1 MQSPTF
7 SILISTKDRC
17 AELLAT
23 LVKITPLLYRDN
35 LECVVFDDGSTDGT
49 SEAVRAQFPQVV
61 LHRNESSKGYIFCR
75 NTMLNE
81 TSATYAISLDDDA
94 HFLTENPL
102 ETITSHFEKHPK
114 CGLMACRIFWGI
126 DAPRQT
132 ESLDKKHRVKGFVGC
147 GHIWRMDAWRSIPNY
162 PEWFEFYGEE
172 MFAALH
178 LFRFGWEIHYVPELL
193 VHHRVDMKA
202 RRTMKGFSLRYRRN
216 LRNDWHL
223 YFLFY
228 PWAKIPR
235 RLAYSL
241 WMQSQKIFR
250 GQTMVFK
257 PMFRALADVLFSVPN
272 YRRNRTA
279 LTPSQWQEF
288 QKLPET
294 KIYWSAE
301 N

>member
-1 MQSPTF
+1 MEPVTL

-17 AELLAT
+17 EDLLVT
-23 LVKITPLLYRDN
+23 LSSIAPLLSPTVS
-35 LECVVFDDGSTDGT
+35 CVVFDDGSTDGT
-49 SEAVRAQFPQVV
+49 SDAVRQHFPQVV
-61 LHRNESSKGYIFCR
+61 LWRNESSKGYIFCR
-75 NTMLNE
+75 NKMLNE
-81 TSATYAISLDDDA
+81 TAATCAISLDDDA
-94 HFLTENPL
+94 NFLSENPL
-102 ETITSHFEKHPK
+102 NEIVRHFEQNPK
-114 CGLMACRIFWGI
+114 CGLVACRIFWGT
-126 DAPRQT
+126 DAPART
-132 ESLDKKHRVKGFVGC
+132 ETAATTHRVKGFVGC

-172 MFAALH
+172 MFAAFQ
-178 LFRFGWEIHYVPELL
+178 LFRAGWEIHYVPQLL

-202 RRTMKGFSLRYRRN
+202 RRTAKGFSLRYRRN

-228 PWAKIPR
+228 PWLKIPR
-235 RLAYSL
+235 RMMYSL
-241 WMQSQKIFR
+241 AMQTQKAFR
-250 GQTMVFK
+250 GQTIVVK
-257 PMFRALADVLFSVPN
+257 PVLSALRDVLFSAGK
-272 YRRNRTA
+272 YRKNREA